1 MKQFKIKIQE
11 KVSAWRELEMLVEAE
26 DLETLKKQIERD
38 NMNILN
44 VEQVHY
50 FDETTEHI
58 EYDMEYFDVMDEYT
72 EEEDNAILG
81 SV

>member
-1 MKQFKIKIQE
+1 
-11 KVSAWRELEMLVEAE
+11 
-26 DLETLKKQIERD
+26 
-38 NMNILN
+38 MNILN

>member
-38 NMNILN
+38 DMNILN

-58 EYDMEYFDVMDEYT
+58 EYDMEYFDVMDEYA
-72 EEEDNAILG
+72 EEVI
-81 SV
+81 

>member
-11 KVSAWRELEMLVEAE
+11 KVSAWRELEMLVEAK
-26 DLETLKKQIERD
+26 DLETLKKQIELD
-38 NMNILN
+38 SMNILD

>member
-26 DLETLKKQIERD
+26 DLATLKKQIERD
-38 NMNILN
+38 SMNILD

-58 EYDMEYFDVMDEYT
+58 EYDMEYFDVMDEYA
-72 EEEDNAILG
+72 EEA
-81 SV
+81 V

>member
-26 DLETLKKQIERD
+26 DLATLKKQIERD
-38 NMNILN
+38 SMNILN

-58 EYDMEYFDVMDEYT
+58 EYDMEYFDVMDEY
-72 EEEDNAILG
+72 EEEII
-81 SV
+81 